1 MIDLPTIA
9 ESGTEFGP
17 AMKALAPRHRA
28 AVLAFCTT
36 AGAEATEACRQA
48 GYTDNKTGALKVTA
62 HRIFRKPE
70 VLAAIREV
78 VLQNISMDLPVLHE
92 ALKKVAMNAQ
102 HKDQTKAI
110 LALMNRGGLPDVTER
125 NINVNIN
132 VSQAEK
138 IAEIRAM
145 ADELKLP
152 KELIEAQLLG
162 AISDAEF
169 EEIPK
174 GLEDVW

>member
-1 MIDLPTIA
+1 
-9 ESGTEFGP
+9 
-17 AMKALAPRHRA
+17 
-28 AVLAFCTT
+28 
-36 AGAEATEACRQA
+36 
-48 GYTDNKTGALKVTA
+48 
-62 HRIFRKPE
+62 
-70 VLAAIREV
+70 
-78 VLQNISMDLPVLHE
+78 
-92 ALKKVAMNAQ
+92 
-102 HKDQTKAI
+102 
-110 LALMNRGGLPDVTER
+110 MNRGGLPDVTER